1 MPVELQHRVEDG
13 IVGIVILLSVCVLY
27 HEVVPVVVFGRHPSD
42 AYGKFGYDAF
52 VMVACT
58 HGLHFL
64 QSVGQQVGLGG
75 KRPVHAVV
83 GDVVGIIVEVDG
95 VTAGILVELVDGIEL
110 VIIEQ
115 LQGLGVILAAVAFF
129 DERVGEE
136 AHLVEHGLQHA
147 GVGQRQVVRVVGI
160 QTFHNSTVSGTYSCM
175 AGSTSLCCSS
185 LSISRP

>member
-1 MPVELQHRVEDG
+1 
-13 IVGIVILLSVCVLY
+13 
-27 HEVVPVVVFGRHPSD
+27 
-42 AYGKFGYDAF
+42 
-52 VMVACT
+52 MVACT

-136 AHLVEHGLQHA
+136 AHLVEL
-147 GVGQRQVVRVVGI
+147 VYRL
-160 QTFHNSTVSGTYSCM
+160 FHNSTVSGTYSCM

>member
-1 MPVELQHRVEDG
+1 MELQHRVEDG
-13 IVGIVILLSVCVLY
+13 IVGIFILLSVCVLY
-27 HEVVPVVVFGRHPSD
+27 HEVVPVVVFGGHPSD

-115 LQGLGVILAAVAFF
+115 LQGLGVICLLYTSDAA
-129 DERVGEE
+129 DE
-136 AHLVEHGLQHA
+136 
-147 GVGQRQVVRVVGI
+147 
-160 QTFHNSTVSGTYSCM
+160 
-175 AGSTSLCCSS
+175 
-185 LSISRP
+185 